1 MKLRNVMALAKQ
13 EREGVQ
19 IPETLIDKLKP
30 FGSRFIKI
38 EPPRYG
44 DRKSGK
50 RAVEAGFQNH
60 PYEADDKELQDWL
73 AVGGN
78 YAILAGKALILIDT
92 DTKKAND
99 KLKDIRTLKTQSGS
113 GRGYGHIFMSD
124 VTENGTIIN
133 PKQKNPKKRNIG
145 NIQTANK
152 YIVGPA
158 CRHYTGGLYKIIDDS
173 PIAYISKAELEE
185 RFGDMLIWTGQKR
198 GQLEEQAKFE
208 EEQIGAAIP
217 LKDVIDMSELTSIG
231 HGEFQ
236 GAHPIHGSMTGQN
249 FCVNLEK
256 NCWHCFRC
264 NSGGGGLMWIAV
276 ENGLLEC
283 HEAQKGAL
291 KGEKFIKAVKL
302 AEEMGFDIKL
312 FDEDLSPNVA
322 RFFEKEGRK
331 TKFVPAYVAKEL
343 MTEFQYVTRKK
354 DEMMF
359 RYVPDKG
366 IHEMFA
372 EQHIKKQIRLKLG
385 KHLNISRQREILNF
399 IKVSTIK
406 EVEESPP
413 HLIVLQNG
421 ILNLKTGKLETFN
434 PDYFVLNALD
444 VAYKPEQDCPRF
456 KKFISEVVR
465 PEDALTLQEYTGFCL
480 WREYIYHRCL
490 LLVGEGANGKS
501 TFLEALR
508 CLLNPDNISS
518 EPLQTLITN
527 RFSLGRLYGKLANI
541 YGDLP
546 AVALKDTGYFK
557 QLTGNE
563 TLSAEFKFRDRFDF
577 QNYAK
582 LVFSCNKIPA
592 TPDDTDAFFRRWI
605 IIAFPNQ
612 FLEDDPKTDKRLL
625 KKLTTKK
632 ELSGMLNWALEGLQ
646 RLLKNDKFS
655 GNLTIEE
662 TRQQYTQGSNPVRSF
677 AEQCLEIKKGN
688 VIPKDDVYNAFI
700 KYCEEHGLPTCAKN
714 AFSMRLPEYIATS
727 ETRTRRLRRQV
738 RAWADINFNEECD
751 KSDKCDTVL
760 SYVENEKDKVVNFSN
775 RKTASLSS
783 HSSQVDID
791 RAFGKKVWK
800 KER

>member
-1 MKLRNVMALAKQ
+1 MALAKQ

-60 PYEADDKELQDWL
+60 PYEANDKELQDWL

-99 KLKDIRTLKTQSGS
+99 KLKDINTLKTQSGS

-124 VTENGTIIN
+124 VTENGTIID

-152 YIVGPA
+152 YIVGPG
-158 CRHYTGGLYKIIDDS
+158 CLHYSGGLYKIIDDS
-173 PIAYISKAELEE
+173 PIAYISKAELEK
-185 RFGDMLIWTGQKR
+185 RFGDMLVWTGQKR

-231 HGEFQ
+231 KGEFQ

-283 HEAQKGAL
+283 HEAQKGTL

-312 FDEDLSPNVA
+312 FDEDFSPDVA
-322 RFFEKEGRK
+322 RFFEEEGKGRRK
-331 TKFVPAYVAKEL
+331 KVRFVPAYVAKEL
-343 MTEFQYVTRKK
+343 MEEFQYVTRKK

-359 RYVPDKG
+359 RYLPDKG

-372 EQHIKKQIRLKLG
+372 EQHIKKQTRLKLG
-385 KHLNISRQREILNF
+385 KHLNISRQREIINF

-406 EVEESPP
+406 DVKESPP

-421 ILNLKTGKLETFN
+421 ILNLKTGKLEAFN

-444 VAYKPEQDCPRF
+444 VTYKPKQDCPKF
-456 KKFISEVVR
+456 KKFISEVIR

-480 WREYIYHRCL
+480 WREYIYNRCL

-518 EPLQTLITN
+518 EPLQTLVTN
-527 RFSLGRLYGKLANI
+527 RFSLGRLYSKLANI

-577 QNYAK
+577 KNYAK
-582 LVFSCNKIPA
+582 LVFSCNKIPP

-605 IIAFPNQ
+605 IITFPNQ
-612 FLEDDPKTDKRLL
+612 FREDDPKTDKGLL
-625 KKLTTKK
+625 KKLTTKE

-655 GNLTIEE
+655 GNVTMEE
-662 TRQQYTQGSNPVRSF
+662 SREQYTKGSNPVKAF
-677 AEQCLEIKKGN
+677 AQSCLVSQKGN
-688 VIPKDDVYNAFI
+688 IIPKDKVYNAFI
-700 KYCEEHGLPTCAKN
+700 KYCEDNGLPTCAN
-714 AFSMRLPEYIATS
+714 NTFSMRLPEYIAVSATK
-727 ETRTRRLRRQV
+727 THRLGKSV
-738 RAWADINFNEECD
+738 RAWVDINLSEGGD
-751 KSDKCDTVL
+751 DGDDGDTIL
-760 SYVENEKDKVVNFSN
+760 SYVENEKNKLINSSS
-775 RKTASLSS
+775 RETASPASPSS
-783 HSSQVDID
+783 PVDMH
-791 RAFGKKVWK
+791 AF
-800 KER
+800 